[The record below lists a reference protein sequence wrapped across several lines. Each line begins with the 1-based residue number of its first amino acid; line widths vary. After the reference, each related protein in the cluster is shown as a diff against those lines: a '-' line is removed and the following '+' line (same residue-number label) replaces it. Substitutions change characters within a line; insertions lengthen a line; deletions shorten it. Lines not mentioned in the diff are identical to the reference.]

1 MPRARRVTVLT
12 GGVGGARFLRGLS
25 PLTDPQTLTVIA
37 NTADDEEFFGLH
49 VSPDLDTA
57 LYTLAGRA
65 PRLQGW
71 GVAGDSFHCLE
82 TLAALGAPAW
92 FRLGDR
98 DLATHLLRTAWLRRG
113 VPLSRITRALA
124 RAHGV
129 RARLLP
135 MTDARVRTY
144 IHTATQR
151 LPFQAYLV
159 RDRARHRVRRIAVV
173 GARTAVPGP
182 GVLPALGAGCNV
194 VIAPSNPLVSIGPM
208 LAIPALRTALR
219 RRTGRTIAIS
229 PLVGGRAVRGPLHRM
244 LRGLGLPATVL
255 TIARL
260 YRGLIDVL
268 VLDRADAA
276 LAPRVQALGIRP
288 VVTDTVMAT
297 PARARRL
304 AATVL
309 RALDGAA
316 S

>member
-1 MPRARRVTVLT
+1 MLT

-25 PLTDPQTLTVIA
+25 ALIDPAALTVIA

-65 PRLQGW
+65 PRVQGW
-71 GVAGDSFHCLE
+71 GVAGDSFACLA
-82 TLAALGAPAW
+82 TLASFGEPAW

-98 DLATHLLRTAWLRRG
+98 DLAVHLLRTAWLRRG
-113 VPLSRITRALA
+113 IPLSRVTTRLA
-124 RAHGV
+124 RAHRLRG
-129 RARLLP
+129 RLLP

-144 IHTATQR
+144 VHTDKVR

-159 RDRARHRVRRIAVV
+159 RDRARHRVRRITIA
-173 GARTAVPGP
+173 GARRAMPAP
-182 GVLPALGAGCNV
+182 GVLAALGRGRDL

-208 LAIPALRTALR
+208 LAIPALRAALR
-219 RRTGRTIAIS
+219 ARRGRTAAIS

-244 LRGLGLPATVL
+244 LRGLGLPPSVP

-268 VLDRADAA
+268 VIDRSDAA
-276 LAPRVQALGIRP
+276 AASAVQALGIRP

-297 PARARRL
+297 PGHARRL

-316 S
+316 P